1 MFNVL
6 ILSYVEGVKTMNTRL
21 REFRKKKRM
30 SQQELASVSGVSRK
44 TISDLEN
51 NIERVYKT
59 DTLEK
64 LSSALSIGVK
74 TLFFGKNV

>member
-1 MFNVL
+1 
-6 ILSYVEGVKTMNTRL
+6 MNTRL

>member
-1 MFNVL
+1 
-6 ILSYVEGVKTMNTRL
+6 MNTRL

-30 SQQELASVSGVSRK
+30 SQRELASVSGVSRK